1 MNHRVTVA
9 AAVAVVLA
17 SVSEFSLINGASWLL
32 EAIGAVVVVALAG
45 TLTRQSQ
52 IPAAIGATALSALAS
67 VPMLLAQSPYLK
79 VAGVALIAACGASA
93 SGLRPLRALAGL
105 ATYLAALLLYLN
117 VLHAA
122 AQSFIGIV
130 PTPASVH
137 RLALLVNAGTSAAQY
152 QPPVTARPGVLL
164 VAAGSIGLAAV
175 VVDILAVRLHRPAIA
190 GLPLLVVYMAPI
202 ATTAKVGGLGGG
214 LAFLLAAAGY
224 LTLLSSD
231 GRYRLRGWGRV
242 VTVWHSSGED
252 ERLGG
257 ADVGALAST
266 GRRIGLAAVC
276 AALIVPLLLP
286 GLTLHQ
292 LFGGHST
299 GGGRPVSV
307 GLPDPVAQLRGLL
320 TKSTAVRVLTYR
332 STAAN
337 AENYLQVYVLN
348 YSNAAGDWN
357 LIQPA
362 AGPGAAYS
370 HLLPA
375 PGLAAQNTPWTKV
388 RTTVTIPVRGG
399 YSWAIHFLPV
409 PYWPVRIAAT
419 GDWHEAPGTLMIY
432 SGDSISTPLRYTV
445 TSGELQPT
453 AAELSAPQHVP
464 AAIAHSYLGFM
475 NSRSPIERRLRKI
488 AQRVTAGSSTAFGKA
503 VALERWF
510 LSSRFGYSV
519 SSKLPD
525 TPQGLLKF
533 VTTSR
538 RGFCQQFAFAMA
550 VLARLI
556 GIPSRVAIGFTAGQ
570 PGPDRS
576 WVVTS
581 ADAHAWPELYFSG
594 LGWLRFEPTPS
605 GAGGQ
610 DTAVEPSYVSA
621 AAPSSGT
628 TKPTGGGNPISNSPA
643 PAGHPNILGH
653 VKHPNLSGGPLPAGA
668 RRGGSEAPIGWI
680 ILAVLAVA
688 VAAPGTARIITRRRR
703 WATATDEAA
712 LASAAWQ
719 ELCAD
724 LEDYGMR
731 CGVSESPRAV
741 AQRIRGIAGID
752 EAAGEAVAR
761 VATVVEHARYA
772 PAPVMASA
780 GTVRADVS
788 LVRRALARTT
798 TSRERWR
805 ARLLPASTL
814 QPLLAGLRQ
823 ATGLLTGWT
832 PAGSES

>member
-1 MNHRVTVA
+1 MNHRVTIA
-9 AAVAVVLA
+9 AAIAVVLA
-17 SVSEFSLINGASWLL
+17 SVSEFSLIHGGSWLV

-52 IPAAIGATALSALAS
+52 VPAAIGATALAALAS

-79 VAGVALIAACGASA
+79 LAGVVLIAACGASV
-93 SGLRPLRALAGL
+93 SGLRPLRAVAGL

-130 PTPASVH
+130 PTPASMH
-137 RLALLVNAGTSAAQY
+137 RLAVLVRAGTSAAQY
-152 QPPVTARPGVLL
+152 QPPVTARPGVVL

-175 VVDILAVRLHRPAIA
+175 VVDFLAVRLHRPAVA

-202 ATTAKVGGLGGG
+202 ATTAKVGGLGGAI
-214 LAFLLAAAGY
+214 AFLLAAAGY

-242 VTVWHSSGED
+242 VTVWHYSGED

-257 ADVGALAST
+257 ADVGALAAT

-292 LFGGHST
+292 LFGGQST
-299 GGGRPVSV
+299 GGSTPVSV

-320 TKSTAVRVLTYR
+320 TRSTPVRVLTYR

-348 YSNAAGDWN
+348 YSNSAGDWN

-362 AGPGAAYS
+362 AGPGATYS
-370 HLLPA
+370 HLLRA
-375 PGLAAQNTPWTKV
+375 PGLARNTP
-388 RTTVTIPVRGG
+388 RTQVTTNVTIPVPGG

-409 PYWPVRIAAT
+409 PYWPVRIAAR

-432 SGDSISTPLRYTV
+432 SGNTISTPLHYTV

-453 AAELSAPQHVP
+453 AASLSAPQHVP
-464 AAIAHSYLGFM
+464 AAIAHNYLGFM
-475 NSRSPIERRLRKI
+475 NSTSRIERHLRKI
-488 AQRVTAGSSTAFGKA
+488 AQRVTAGSDTTFAKA

-533 VTTSR
+533 LTTSR
-538 RGFCQQFAFAMA
+538 HGFCQQFAFAMA

-556 GIPSRVAIGFTAGQ
+556 GIPSRVAIGFTAGTQ
-570 PGPDRS
+570 RPDGT
-576 WVVTS
+576 WVVTT

-610 DTAVEPSYVSA
+610 ATAVEPSYVSA
-621 AAPSSGT
+621 APSRGGT
-628 TKPTGGGNPISNSPA
+628 TKPTPGGNLISNPA
-643 PAGHPNILGH
+643 ARSS
-653 VKHPNLSGGPLPAGA
+653 HPNLFGHVRHPTQGGAAPASA
-668 RRGGSEAPIGWI
+668 SPGGSAAPIGWI
-680 ILAVLAVA
+680 IVAVLVA
-688 VAAPGTARIITRRRR
+688 GAAAPGTARIITRRRR
-703 WATATDEAA
+703 WATATDDAA

-724 LEDYGMR
+724 LEDYRMR
-731 CGVSESPRAV
+731 CRVSESPRAV
-741 AQRIRGIAGID
+741 ALRIRGIAGI
-752 EAAGEAVAR
+752 GELARQAVAR
-761 VATVVEHARYA
+761 VATVVEYARYA
-772 PAPVMASA
+772 PAPVTASA
-780 GTVRADVS
+780 GTVRADIS
-788 LVRRALARTT
+788 LVRRALARSATR
-798 TSRERWR
+798 RERWR

-823 ATGLLTGWT
+823 AAGLLTGWT
-832 PAGSES
+832 PAGSEN

>member
-9 AAVAVVLA
+9 AAIAVVLA
-17 SVSEFSLINGASWLL
+17 SVSEFSLINGGSWLVQ
-32 EAIGAVVVVALAG
+32 AIGAVVVVALAG

-52 IPAAIGATALSALAS
+52 VPAAIGATALAALAS

-79 VAGVALIAACGASA
+79 VAGVALIAACGASV
-93 SGLRPLRALAGL
+93 SGLRPLRALASL

-130 PTPASVH
+130 PTPASMH
-137 RLALLVNAGTSAAQY
+137 RLAVLVRAGTSAAQY
-152 QPPVTARPGVLL
+152 QPPVTARPGVVL

-175 VVDILAVRLHRPAIA
+175 VVDFLAVRLHRPAVA

-202 ATTAKVGGLGGG
+202 ATTAKVGGLGGAI
-214 LAFLLAAAGY
+214 AFLLAAAGY

-242 VTVWHSSGED
+242 VTVWHYSGED

-257 ADVGALAST
+257 ADVGALAAT

-292 LFGGHST
+292 LFGGQST
-299 GGGRPVSV
+299 GGGRQVSV

-320 TKSTAVRVLTYR
+320 IRSTPVRVLTYR
-332 STAAN
+332 SSAAN
-337 AENYLQVYVLN
+337 DQNYLQVYVLN
-348 YSNAAGDWN
+348 YSKSAGDWN

-362 AGPGAAYS
+362 AGPGATYN
-370 HLLPA
+370 HLLPD
-375 PGLAAQNTPWTKV
+375 PGLAQNTPWTKV
-388 RTTVTIPVRGG
+388 TTNVTIPVPGG

-409 PYWPVRIAAT
+409 PYWPVRIAAR

-432 SGDSISTPLRYTV
+432 SGETISTPLRYTV

-453 AAELSAPQHVP
+453 AASLSAPQRVP
-464 AAIAHSYLGFM
+464 AAIAHNYLGFM
-475 NSRSPIERRLRKI
+475 NSNSPIERHLRKI
-488 AQRVTAGSSTAFGKA
+488 ATRVTAGSHTAFAKA

-533 VTTSR
+533 LTTSR

-556 GIPSRVAIGFTAGQ
+556 GIPSRVAIGFTAGT
-570 PGPDRS
+570 PRPNGT
-576 WVVTS
+576 WVVTT

-621 AAPSSGT
+621 APSGAGT
-628 TKPTGGGNPISNSPA
+628 TKPHPSNNLIPNSRTGS
-643 PAGHPNILGH
+643 GHPNILGH
-653 VKHPNLSGGPLPAGA
+653 VKHPDLSGGAPAGA
-668 RRGGSEAPIGWI
+668 RPGGSAAPIGWI
-680 ILAVLAVA
+680 ILAVLAACA
-688 VAAPGTARIITRRRR
+688 VAPGTTRLITRRRR
-703 WATATDEAA
+703 WATVTDDAA

-719 ELCAD
+719 ELCAN

-731 CGVSESPRAV
+731 CRASESPRAV
-741 AQRIRGIAGID
+741 ALRIRGIAGIG
-752 EAAGEAVAR
+752 ELAGQAAAR
-761 VATVVEHARYA
+761 VATVVEYARYA
-772 PAPVMASA
+772 PAPVTASA
-780 GTVRADVS
+780 GTVRADISV
-788 LVRRALARTT
+788 VRRALAHSATR
-798 TSRERWR
+798 RERWR

-814 QPLLAGLRQ
+814 QPLLAGFRQ
-823 ATGLLTGWT
+823 AAGLLTGWT

>member
-9 AAVAVVLA
+9 AAIAVVLA
-17 SVSEFSLINGASWLL
+17 SVSEFSLINGASWLV

-52 IPAAIGATALSALAS
+52 VPASVGASALAALAS

-79 VAGVALIAACGASA
+79 VAGVALIAACGASV

-130 PTPASVH
+130 PTPASMH
-137 RLALLVNAGTSAAQY
+137 RLAGLVRAGTSAAQY
-152 QPPVTARPGVLL
+152 QPPVTGRPGVLL

-175 VVDILAVRLHRPAIA
+175 VVDFLAVRLHRPAVA
-190 GLPLLVVYMAPI
+190 GLPLLVVFMAPI
-202 ATTAKVGGLGGG
+202 ATTAKVGGLGGAI
-214 LAFLLAAAGY
+214 AFLLAAAGY

-242 VTVWHSSGED
+242 VTVWHHSGED

-257 ADVGALAST
+257 ADVGALAAT

-292 LFGGHST
+292 LFGGQST
-299 GGGRPVSV
+299 GGGKDVSV

-320 TKSTAVRVLTYR
+320 TRSTPARVLTYR
-332 STAAN
+332 STAPN
-337 AENYLQVYVLN
+337 GQNYLQVYVLN

-362 AGPGAAYS
+362 AGPGATYS

-375 PGLAAQNTPWTKV
+375 PGLAQNTP
-388 RTTVTIPVRGG
+388 RTRVTTNVTIPIPGG

-409 PYWPVRIAAT
+409 PYWPVRIAAR

-432 SGDSISTPLRYTV
+432 SGETISTPLRYTV

-453 AAELSAPQHVP
+453 VASLSAPQHVP

-475 NSRSPIERRLRKI
+475 KSGSRIERHLRKI
-488 AQRVTAGSSTAFGKA
+488 AQRVTAGSQTAFAKA

-510 LSSRFGYSV
+510 LSSRFGYS
-519 SSKLPD
+519 SSSRLPD
-525 TPQGLLKF
+525 TPGGLLRF
-533 VTTSR
+533 LTTSR
-538 RGFCQQFAFAMA
+538 RGYCQQFAFAMA

-556 GIPSRVAIGFTAGQ
+556 GIPSRVAIGFTAGTQ
-570 PGPDRS
+570 RPDGT
-576 WVVTS
+576 WVVTT

-610 DTAVEPSYVSA
+610 ATAVEPSYVSA
-621 AAPSSGT
+621 APSGSGT
-628 TKPTGGGNPISNSPA
+628 TKPQHGSNLIPNSRGRSPHASLIGHVRHPTQGGAA
-643 PAGHPNILGH
+643 PAGASP
-653 VKHPNLSGGPLPAGA
+653 
-668 RRGGSEAPIGWI
+668 GGSAAPFGWI
-680 ILAVLAVA
+680 ILAVLAVGA
-688 VAAPGTARIITRRRR
+688 AAPGTARLITRRRR

-731 CGVSESPRAV
+731 CKASESPRAV
-741 AQRIRGIAGID
+741 ALRIRGTAGIG
-752 EAAGEAVAR
+752 ELAGQAVTR
-761 VATVVEHARYA
+761 VATVVEYARYA
-772 PAPVMASA
+772 PAPVTASA
-780 GTVRADVS
+780 GTVRADISV
-788 LVRRALARTT
+788 VRRALAHSATR
-798 TSRERWR
+798 RERWR

-823 ATGLLTGWT
+823 AAGLLAGWT